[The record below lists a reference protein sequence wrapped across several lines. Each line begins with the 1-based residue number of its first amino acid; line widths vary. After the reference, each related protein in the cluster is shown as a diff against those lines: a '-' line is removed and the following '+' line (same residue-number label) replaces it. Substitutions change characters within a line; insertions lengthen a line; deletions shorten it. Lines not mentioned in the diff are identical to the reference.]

1 MAGQV
6 RRHRARRR
14 RGLTSGVQQARVRH
28 SAPRTVQHPRLHLLR
43 GHPANGVDN
52 AAATLP

>member
-14 RGLTSGVQQARVRH
+14 RGLTSDVQQALARR
-28 SAPRTVQHPRLHLLR
+28 SAPRTVQRPRLHLLR
-43 GHPANGVDN
+43 GHPANGVNN
-52 AAATLP
+52 AGAALP